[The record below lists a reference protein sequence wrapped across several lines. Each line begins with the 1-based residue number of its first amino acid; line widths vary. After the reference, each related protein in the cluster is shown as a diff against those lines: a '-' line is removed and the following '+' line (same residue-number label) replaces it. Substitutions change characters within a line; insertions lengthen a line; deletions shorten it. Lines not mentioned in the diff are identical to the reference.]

1 MASSGSFNTNGYEGR
16 YLTLSWSEKSQS
28 VSANTTTI
36 SWTLKG
42 AGSAQAD
49 WYMAGNFKVV
59 IAGTTVYSSESR
71 IKLFNGTVVASGSL
85 TLTHNADGS
94 KSFSASAEAGI
105 YTYAVNC
112 TGSKTF
118 TLDTIPRASQPSCI
132 TWPEHTQNVGYFGDE
147 ISIHMN
153 RKADTFTHTVR
164 YAFGSQTGTIA
175 TGVTNGTTWTI
186 PNSLMH
192 LIPNNTSGSGTIY
205 VDTYSG
211 STLVGTKYCGFTAK
225 VPAEVVP
232 AISYTLDDVNGM
244 IDIYGSPVKGLSKMK
259 IKVTGTPNYSS
270 PIKSYKII
278 VDGVTYNKSEVTTS
292 VLRIPSTINMS
303 VTDARGRTTSTG
315 VIMNVKD
322 YFAPNITKLTVRRCN
337 AAGVAD
343 DQGEYGLITFSAA
356 VRGMSD
362 KNTATYTLRCK
373 KSSATTWAT
382 HTFTALTNTWDV
394 TDHQHIITA
403 DSGSSYDIEI
413 QVKDRHNTV
422 IKSTSMSTAFTLMHW
437 SEDGKRIGLLKM
449 AENDGLD
456 VGGDVYLNG
465 HSLYGRQ
472 GMFDTRSTNET
483 PQWYMSQGRGVMW
496 EFKALKTVGFTS
508 PAATYGPMQTIIPWG
523 DTSGGLPRQVIYE
536 NRTRWTRI
544 ASSETTWGAWQSDA
558 LIAYPVGSV
567 YIAYNHTDPSTLFGG
582 TWVRITNAFLWAV
595 DASGTIGQTGGEK
608 EHTLTTR
615 EIPEHSHT
623 IYVANT
629 ASGSTSANNRV
640 RYNNDATSFA
650 GNLSTAVAG
659 GGQAHNNMPPYIQV
673 SIWRRTA

>member
-1 MASSGSFNTNGYEGR
+1 MASSGSLNTSGYEGR

-175 TGVTNGTTWTI
+175 TGVTTGTTWVI

-244 IDIYGSPVKGLSKMK
+244 DDIYGSPVKGLSKMQ

-270 PIKSYKII
+270 PIKSYKIT
-278 VDGVTYNKSEVTTS
+278 VDGVTYDKSEVTTNA
-292 VLRIPSTINMS
+292 LRIPSTIDMS
-303 VTDARGRTTSTG
+303 VTDARGRTTRTG

-322 YFAPNITKLTVRRCN
+322 YIAPSISKLTVRRCN

-362 KNTATYTLRCK
+362 KNTATYILRCK
-373 KSSATTWAT
+373 KSTATTWAT
-382 HTFTALTNTWDV
+382 HTFTALANTWDV

-403 DSGSSYDIEI
+403 DSNSSYDIEI

-422 IKSTSMSTAFTLMHW
+422 IRSTSMSTASTLMHW
-437 SEDGKRIGLLKM
+437 HESGKSLGFLKM
-449 AENDGLD
+449 SEVEKGID
-456 VGGDVYLNG
+456 VGGDVYLND
-465 HSLYGRQ
+465 HAFYGKHGIQ
-472 GMFDTRSTNET
+472 DTRSTNET
-483 PQWYMSQGRGVMW
+483 PQWYMSHGRGVMW
-496 EFKALKTVGFTS
+496 EFKELAKVGFTS
-508 PAATYGPMQTIIPWG
+508 PTSKYGPMQTITPWG
-523 DTSGGLPRQVIYE
+523 DSSGGMPRQVVYE

-558 LIAYPVGSV
+558 LIAYPVGSI

-582 TWVRITNAFLWAV
+582 TWVRMTDAFLWAT

-608 EHTLTTR
+608 THTLTID
-615 EIPEHSHT
+615 EIPNHNHGSV
-623 IYVANT
+623 YSQQANGVKSRAWYET
-629 ASGSTSANNRV
+629 PGENIAYG
-640 RYNNDATSFA
+640 
-650 GNLSTAVAG
+650 AVSRG
-659 GGQAHNNMPPYIQV
+659 GGLAHNNMPPYIQV